1 MVTKEEKKE
10 LTEAFKALDSN
21 GDGKITVEELKTGY
35 DKNIGGITDAEMKKL
50 MQVLDSDGSGAISY
64 SEFIAAAINREKVLT
79 KEKIENCFNIF
90 DKVHASLLKDKS
102 GSISI
107 NELKRLFAGNKNVT
121 EEVWKQML
129 GEIDDNGD
137 GEVPLF
143 HRDSIQ

>member
-10 LTEAFKALDSN
+10 LTEAFKALDAN
-21 GDGKITVEELKTGY
+21 GDGKITMEELKQGY
-35 DKNIGGITDAEMKKL
+35 DRNMGGITDAEMKKL
-50 MQVLDSDGSGAISY
+50 MNVLDNDGSGSISY

-90 DKVHASLLKDKS
+90 DKVGRLSPKDKS

-107 NELKRLFAGNKNVT
+107 SELKRLFAGNKKVT
-121 EEVWKQML
+121 EEVWKEML

-137 GEVPLF
+137 GEVGQVHADPV
-143 HRDSIQ
+143 Q